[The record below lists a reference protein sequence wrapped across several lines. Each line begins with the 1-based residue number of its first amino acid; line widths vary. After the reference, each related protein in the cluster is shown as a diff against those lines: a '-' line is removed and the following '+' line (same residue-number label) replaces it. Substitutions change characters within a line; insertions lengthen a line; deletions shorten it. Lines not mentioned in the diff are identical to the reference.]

1 MERDT
6 RIFATGIND
15 TVEPTEYAW
24 GIIKKVN
31 RNILDGKENHFE
43 GVTEDQIKDLIT
55 YHIDS
60 YVISFKSTKYA
71 NAWLELAS
79 EYNVI

>member
-1 MERDT
+1 MKRDT
-6 RIFATGIND
+6 RIFARGIND
-15 TVEPTEYAW
+15 TVEPTEYVW

-43 GVTEDQIKDLIT
+43 GVTENEIKDLIT

-60 YVISFKSTKYA
+60 YVISSKAPKYA